1 MPDAIDD
8 LESRYGCGPLKV
20 HIRQD
25 VKRDGE
31 PMATYEVEY
40 RSLREAM
47 LAIAGDLREAPSASI
62 ATASA
67 GAQRS

>member
-31 PMATYEVEY
+31 RMATYEVE
-40 RSLREAM
+40 
-47 LAIAGDLREAPSASI
+47 
-62 ATASA
+62 
-67 GAQRS
+67 